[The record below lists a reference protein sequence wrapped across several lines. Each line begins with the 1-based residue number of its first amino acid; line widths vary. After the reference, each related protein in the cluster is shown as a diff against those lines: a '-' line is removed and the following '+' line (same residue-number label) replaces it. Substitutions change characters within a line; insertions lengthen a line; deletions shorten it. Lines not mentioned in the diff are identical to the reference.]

1 MTEIYVQFRI
11 AHYRLSGNA
20 PVDSY
25 GIYLFHIPIGVM
37 ITIVPAD
44 LLPGGSW
51 QVVVAVL
58 ALWIFT
64 AVIYQVFERP
74 ILINRPIYVGR
85 DLG

>member
-1 MTEIYVQFRI
+1 
-11 AHYRLSGNA
+11 
-20 PVDSY
+20 
-25 GIYLFHIPIGVM
+25 M

-64 AVIYQVFERP
+64 AVIYQIFERP
-74 ILINRPIYVGR
+74 ILINRPIYAGR
-85 DLG
+85 D